1 MNGDELIE
9 KLEKTKSVLW
19 KFEKRLLVSM
29 KNLFVSLISYLFALW
44 IYFWI
49 YDNHGWER
57 TLIAIGVGFI
67 VFSLRE
73 RVSNNGQ

>member
-1 MNGDELIE
+1 MNSDELIE
-9 KLEKTKSVLW
+9 KLEKTKSILW
-19 KFEKRLLVSM
+19 KFEKRLLLSM

-44 IYFWI
+44 VYLWI
-49 YDNHGWER
+49 YDNYGWER

-73 RVSNNGQ
+73 RVGNNGR